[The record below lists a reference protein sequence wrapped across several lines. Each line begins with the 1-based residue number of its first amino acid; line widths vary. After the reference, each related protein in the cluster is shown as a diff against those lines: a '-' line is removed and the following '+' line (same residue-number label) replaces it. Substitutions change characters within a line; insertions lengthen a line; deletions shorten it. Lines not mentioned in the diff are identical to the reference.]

1 MAHEWRIGLMLHSM
15 LPLHIVGNLACKNT
29 VQIIHKWV
37 FPLGEMLRSLE
48 KFSDELAYFD
58 LAEMALL

>member
-1 MAHEWRIGLMLHSM
+1 MLHSM